1 MHKDFGRSLEK
12 VIDCGQIGGNLD
24 SSLKSF
30 AIIVLLDQRYLIE
43 LSVMIEMFCV
53 CKLLSTC

>member
-1 MHKDFGRSLEK
+1 MHKDFGSLEK
-12 VIDCGQIGGNLD
+12 VIDCGQIGENLD